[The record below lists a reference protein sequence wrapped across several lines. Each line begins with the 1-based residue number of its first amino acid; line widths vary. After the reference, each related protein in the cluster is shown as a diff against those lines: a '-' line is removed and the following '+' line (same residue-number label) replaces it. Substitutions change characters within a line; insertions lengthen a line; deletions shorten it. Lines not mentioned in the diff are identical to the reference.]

1 MSIFDSD
8 ILDSANNLL
17 NKGANKVTSAIDSA
31 SNKMKLTEQQRKRTE
46 ACAALGAA
54 IYAGEKDAA
63 ELRAKYEELFAA
75 VDQIDGA
82 IADLEAQIAAAEE
95 QKASAARAAAGTR
108 VCENCGATV
117 ADDALFCGN
126 CGTKLPEV
134 VAEPDSVDA
143 PAVELVCPSCSTS
156 VPEDADVCP
165 ACGTKL

>member
-54 IYAGEKDAA
+54 LYAGEKGNADF
-63 ELRAKYEELFAA
+63 RAKYEELFAA
-75 VDQIDGA
+75 VDQVDGV

-95 QKASAARAAAGTR
+95 QKAAAARAAAGTR
-108 VCENCGATV
+108 LCENCGATV

-143 PAVELVCPSCSTS
+143 PVVELVCPSCSTS
-156 VPEDADVCP
+156 VPVDADFCP